1 MTRQIKAFKGG
12 RSVRK
17 SSDVTP
23 EVARML
29 AYLKKVHKI
38 SLGDLIDIAVRALYA
53 KKHSQKVA
61 KLGSD
66 MPLHKP

>member
-1 MTRQIKAFKGG
+1 VTRQIKAFKGG

-38 SLGDLIDIAVRALYA
+38 SLGDLIDRATKTLYA
-53 KKHSQKVA
+53 ERHSQEVIK
-61 KLGSD
+61 
-66 MPLHKP
+66 